1 MHKLL
6 QDVMLGIGSLGLF
19 IVMLIVLPFVME
31 SGVAYLVAIIV
42 FIVTMGGAGY
52 LINVKA
58 A

>member
-6 QDVMLGIGSLGLF
+6 QDVILGIGSLGLF
-19 IVMLIVLPFVME
+19 IVMLIVLPLMME

-42 FIVTMGGAGY
+42 FIITMGGAGY
-52 LINVKA
+52 LINAKA

>member
-6 QDVMLGIGSLGLF
+6 QDVILGIGSLGLF
-19 IVMLIVLPFVME
+19 IVMLIVLPLMME

-42 FIVTMGGAGY
+42 FIITMGGAGY